1 MPVRSRCAFVSQH
14 IIQHWHRQVS
24 VESSGPWR
32 GLPTRHM
39 CVDSIQSCWGS
50 ILSWKAREN
59 RTCTWTPPLQKD
71 HTLCVSSF
79 DVLILDHPKQL
90 THGVLCSC
98 LAKTAGELEIRSYSR
113 ALGPRRGG
121 FEGQRRVGLRQ
132 KGQILKGAFGLGFEN
147 FEGSA
152 WNLGF

>member
-1 MPVRSRCAFVSQH
+1 M
-14 IIQHWHRQVS
+14 HWH
-24 VESSGPWR
+24 
-32 GLPTRHM
+32 L
-39 CVDSIQSCWGS
+39 DSAPAERS
-50 ILSWKAREN
+50 
-59 RTCTWTPPLQKD
+59 
-71 HTLCVSSF
+71 HTLRGRFKSSSF

-98 LAKTAGELEIRSYSR
+98 LATAGELEIRSYSR